1 MSEFSNTPPSNET
14 LNALPAE
21 EPGSTPVIVRPS
33 KLGIIKNVAL
43 FFIVAMG
50 VMMAY
55 HFIRI
60 LSLWGDTTAATAK

>member
-1 MSEFSNTPPSNET
+1 MTEPSNASLSGPVDVT
-14 LNALPAE
+14 PADD
-21 EPGSTPVIVRPS
+21 PS
-33 KLGIIKNVAL
+33 VPKRSSSLGMIKNVAL

-60 LSLWGDTTAATAK
+60 LSLWGDTTGR